1 MKKQIL
7 IFISILFVFTNCNA
21 QQNLLEENYVKQ
33 EYKIKMRD
41 GTKLFTSV
49 YTPKDDSQNYPIILR
64 RTPYS
69 AAPYGISNYPKNIDT
84 WKHLIE
90 EGYIFV
96 FQDVRGRFMSEGEYV
111 NMRPYIPNK
120 SKKTFAEMEP
130 SQKYRLDHRYKA
142 FKKIKKFF

>member
-1 MKKQIL
+1 
-7 IFISILFVFTNCNA
+7 
-21 QQNLLEENYVKQ
+21 
-33 EYKIKMRD
+33 MRD

-120 SKKTFAEMEP
+120 SKNQIDETTDTYDTIEWLINNIPNKSTLLYL
-130 SQKYRLDHRYKA
+130 K
-142 FKKIKKFF
+142 FKKTIFLQY